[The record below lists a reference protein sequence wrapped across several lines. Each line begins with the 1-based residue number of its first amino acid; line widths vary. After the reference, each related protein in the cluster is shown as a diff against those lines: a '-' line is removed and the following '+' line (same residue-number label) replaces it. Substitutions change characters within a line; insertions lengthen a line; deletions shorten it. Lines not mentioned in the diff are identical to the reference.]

1 MISTKIQTI
10 PAEDLA
16 RQYQQI
22 RWEIAAAIDSVLPS
36 GKYTLG
42 PVLEKFEAEF
52 AAYCGVS
59 TASAS
64 ATAPNRSTWPWQLWV
79 WERGMR

>member
-1 MISTKIQTI
+1 MLKPPLQTI
-10 PAEDLA
+10 PAEDLT

-42 PVLEKFEAEF
+42 PVLEKFETEF
-52 AAYCGVS
+52 ARIEPLAG
-59 TASAS
+59 
-64 ATAPNRSTWPWQLWV
+64 WV
-79 WERGMR
+79 K